1 MKYQFKLLFSAVTL
15 ALAGQVSATQ
25 TWNLVGATPT
35 AGVSAIN
42 AYSNTGGANSGSSV
56 VSPDSQTIQDATWFG
71 QDPTKYYGGVRNS
84 DACSSNTGSN
94 CDLNE
99 TISPEHAI
107 DNNQRY
113 DMVLV
118 SFASVVNLQSLTM
131 SWRNNDSDFTV
142 MAYTG
147 SATDLA
153 GVKASLVGNKYN
165 ALTGWAVVGS
175 YDGADLG
182 AGVTSTATTT
192 YQITSATK
200 TLSSWWLI
208 GAYNPLVGG
217 SNTAAGVD
225 SGTTAKYDYF
235 KLASVYGC
243 TSTETGC
250 GGGGGKVPEP
260 GSLALMGL
268 GLIGL
273 LRMRK
278 AQQG

>member
-1 MKYQFKLLFSAVTL
+1 MKYQFKVLFSAVTL

-25 TWNLVGATPT
+25 TWNLAGALST
-35 AGVSAIN
+35 GVTVN
-42 AYSNTGGANSGSSV
+42 AYANTDGTNNATNAANNGAL
-56 VSPDSQTIQDATWFG
+56 QTIQNANWVG
-71 QDPTKYYGGVRNS
+71 QSAGYGGV
-84 DACSSNTGSN
+84 SNADGCTTGSY

-99 TISPEHAI
+99 GSSPEHAI

-153 GVKASLVGNKYN
+153 GVKASLVGDKYN
-165 ALTGWAVVGS
+165 ALTGWTVVGS

-182 AGVTSTATTT
+182 AGVTSTASTT

-225 SGTTAKYDYF
+225 SGTVATYDHF
-235 KLASVYGC
+235 KLASVFGC

-250 GGGGGKVPEP
+250 GGGGGGKVPEP